1 MISTRWVRFTWSSV
15 LLEERNGIIT
25 GYVINVTAVERG
37 EKLQLQ
43 SQYNNITISAY
54 PYTTYEFI
62 IAATTVAGRGPFST
76 VVTARTPPDG
86 TFQSA
91 QQTLQSN
98 VEICNTNLLSSHCSK
113 QNIFERFAN
122 SNCNKS
128 RMQRTGSKVIL

>member
-1 MISTRWVRFTWSSV
+1 MRKFLCFWRPEQVFTFPLSALAGYPQNGSATVISTRSVHFTWSSV
-15 LLEERNGIIT
+15 LPGERNGIII

-62 IAATTVAGRGPFST
+62 IAATTVTGRGPFST

-91 QQTLQSN
+91 
-98 VEICNTNLLSSHCSK
+98 
-113 QNIFERFAN
+113 
-122 SNCNKS
+122 
-128 RMQRTGSKVIL
+128 